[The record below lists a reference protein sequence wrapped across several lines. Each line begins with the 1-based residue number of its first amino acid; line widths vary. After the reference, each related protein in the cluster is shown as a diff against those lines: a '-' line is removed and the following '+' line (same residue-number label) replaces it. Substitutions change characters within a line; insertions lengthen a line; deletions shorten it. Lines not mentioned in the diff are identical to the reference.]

1 MMKEVDKSKMLMSF
15 IETRNDKNYIVSINP
30 ISMNAYI
37 FPIDD
42 CIRID
47 LTSVKYTGEVMDC
60 LFDMVQDKRK

>member
-1 MMKEVDKSKMLMSF
+1 MMTELDKSKMLMSF

-30 ISMNAYI
+30 RSMNAYI

-47 LTSVKYTGEVMDC
+47 LTSVKYAGEVMDC